1 MAGILCGDLEIQNF
15 NVTLKLQFQMDT
27 IRQIIAYKNHF
38 EDFLL
43 ALDIRT
49 QNKIHKIISLLE
61 TMDRVPSNYIKLIS
75 GTKGLYEARVQLGS
89 NIWRI
94 FCFFDEGNLVIL
106 LNGFTKKS
114 QKTPK
119 VEIDKAKI
127 LMRTYYLEKNGN

>member
-1 MAGILCGDLEIQNF
+1 MES
-15 NVTLKLQFQMDT
+15 

-61 TMDRVPSNYIKLIS
+61 TMDKVPSNYIKHIS

-106 LNGFTKKS
+106 LNGFTKKT
-114 QKTPK
+114 QRTPK

-127 LMRTYYLEKNGN
+127 LMRTYLFGKKWKLNRGKKLKTRSMAN

>member
-1 MAGILCGDLEIQNF
+1 MAGIICGDLEIQNL

-61 TMDRVPSNYIKLIS
+61 TMDRIPSNYIKLIS

-94 FCFFDEGNLVIL
+94 FCFFNEGNLVIL
-106 LNGFTKKS
+106 LNGFTKKT

>member
-1 MAGILCGDLEIQNF
+1 MEIQNL
-15 NVTLKLQFQMDT
+15 NVTLKLQFQMES

-61 TMDRVPSNYIKLIS
+61 TMDKVPSNYLKHIS

-106 LNGFTKKS
+106 LNGFTKKTER
-114 QKTPK
+114 TPRA
-119 VEIDKAKI
+119 EIEKAKT
-127 LMRTYYLEKNGN
+127 LMRTYYEEKNGN

>member
-1 MAGILCGDLEIQNF
+1 VAGILCGDLEIQNF

-38 EDFLL
+38 EDFIL

-106 LNGFTKKS
+106 LNGFTKKT

>member
-1 MAGILCGDLEIQNF
+1 MAGILCGDLEIQNL
-15 NVTLKLQFQMDT
+15 NVTLKLQSQMDT

-61 TMDRVPSNYIKLIS
+61 TMDRIPSNYFKLIS

-106 LNGFTKKS
+106 LNGFTKKT
-114 QKTPK
+114 QKLRRLK
-119 VEIDKAKI
+119 LIKRKF
-127 LMRTYYLEKNGN
+127 

>member
-1 MAGILCGDLEIQNF
+1 MAGILCGDLEIQNL
-15 NVTLKLQFQMDT
+15 NVTLKLQFQMDNF
-27 IRQIIAYKNHF
+27 RQIIAYKNHF

-61 TMDRVPSNYIKLIS
+61 TMDRVPSNYIKLVS

-106 LNGFTKKS
+106 LNGFKKKT
-114 QKTPK
+114 QRTPK
-119 VEIDKAKI
+119 SEIDKARI

>member
-1 MAGILCGDLEIQNF
+1 MAGILCGDLEIQNL

-61 TMDRVPSNYIKLIS
+61 TMDKVPSNYIKLIS
-75 GTKGLYEARVQLGS
+75 GTKGLYEVRVQLGS

-106 LNGFTKKS
+106 LNGFTKKT
-114 QKTPK
+114 QRTPK
-119 VEIDKAKI
+119 SEIDKAKI
-127 LMRTYYLEKNGN
+127 LMRSYYLEKNGN

>member
-1 MAGILCGDLEIQNF
+1 MAGIICGDLEIQNL

-61 TMDRVPSNYIKLIS
+61 TMDRIPSNYIKLIS

-106 LNGFTKKS
+106 LNGFTKKT

>member
-1 MAGILCGDLEIQNF
+1 MAGILCGDLEIQNL

-27 IRQIIAYKNHF
+27 FRQIIAYKNHF

-43 ALDIRT
+43 ALDIRP

-61 TMDRVPSNYIKLIS
+61 TMDRVPSNYIKLVS

-106 LNGFTKKS
+106 LNGFTKKT
-114 QKTPK
+114 QRTPK
-119 VEIDKAKI
+119 SEIDKARI

>member
-1 MAGILCGDLEIQNF
+1 MAGILCGDLEIQNL
-15 NVTLKLQFQMDT
+15 NVTLKLQFQMDI

-61 TMDRVPSNYIKLIS
+61 TMDRIPSNYLKLIS

-106 LNGFTKKS
+106 LNGFTKKT

>member
-1 MAGILCGDLEIQNF
+1 MTRILCGDLEIQNI

-27 IRQIIAYKNHF
+27 IRQIIAYKNYF

-106 LNGFTKKS
+106 LNGFTKKT
-114 QKTPK
+114 QRTPK
-119 VEIDKAKI
+119 SEIDKAKI
-127 LMRTYYLEKNGN
+127 LMRSYYLEKNGN

>member
-1 MAGILCGDLEIQNF
+1 MTGILCGDLEIQNF
-15 NVTLKLQFQMDT
+15 NVTLKLQFQMGT

-61 TMDRVPSNYIKLIS
+61 TTDRIPSNYLKLIS
-75 GTKGLYEARVQLGS
+75 GTRGLYEARVQLGS

-106 LNGFTKKS
+106 LNGFTKKT
-114 QKTPK
+114 QRTPTS
-119 VEIDKAKI
+119 EIEKAKS

>member
-1 MAGILCGDLEIQNF
+1 MGAILCGDLEIQNL

-43 ALDIRT
+43 ALNIRT

-61 TMDRVPSNYIKLIS
+61 TMDRIPSNYLKLIS

-106 LNGFTKKS
+106 LNGFTKKT

>member
-1 MAGILCGDLEIQNF
+1 MEIQNL
-15 NVTLKLQFQMDT
+15 NVTLKLQFQMES

-61 TMDRVPSNYIKLIS
+61 TMDKVPSNYIKHIS

-106 LNGFTKKS
+106 LNGFTKKT
-114 QKTPK
+114 QRTPK

>member
-1 MAGILCGDLEIQNF
+1 MGAILCGDLEIQNL
-15 NVTLKLQFQMDT
+15 NVTLKLQFQMDN

-61 TMDRVPSNYIKLIS
+61 TMDRIPSNYLKLIS

-106 LNGFTKKS
+106 LNGFTKKT

>member
-1 MAGILCGDLEIQNF
+1 MAGILCGDLEIQNL
-15 NVTLKLQFQMDT
+15 NVTLKLQSQMDT

-61 TMDRVPSNYIKLIS
+61 TMDRIPSNYLKLIS

-106 LNGFTKKS
+106 LNGFTKKT

>member
-1 MAGILCGDLEIQNF
+1 MES
-15 NVTLKLQFQMDT
+15 

-61 TMDRVPSNYIKLIS
+61 TMDRIPSNYIKLIS

-106 LNGFTKKS
+106 LNGFTKKT

>member
-1 MAGILCGDLEIQNF
+1 MGAILCGDLEIQNL

-61 TMDRVPSNYIKLIS
+61 TMDRIPSNYLKLIS

-106 LNGFTKKS
+106 LNGFTKKT

-127 LMRTYYLEKNGN
+127 LMRTYYLEKYGN

>member
-1 MAGILCGDLEIQNF
+1 MAGILCGDLEIQNL

-27 IRQIIAYKNHF
+27 FRQIIAYKNNF

-61 TMDRVPSNYIKLIS
+61 TMDRVPSNYIKLVS

-106 LNGFTKKS
+106 LNGFTKKT
-114 QKTPK
+114 QRTPK
-119 VEIDKAKI
+119 SEIDKARI

>member
-1 MAGILCGDLEIQNF
+1 
-15 NVTLKLQFQMDT
+15 MDT
-27 IRQIIAYKNHF
+27 NRQIIAYKNYF

-106 LNGFTKKS
+106 LNGFTKKT
-114 QKTPK
+114 QRTPK
-119 VEIDKAKI
+119 SEIEKAKI
-127 LMRTYYLEKNGN
+127 LMRSYYLEKNGN

>member
-1 MAGILCGDLEIQNF
+1 MTRILCGDLEIQNI
-15 NVTLKLQFQMDT
+15 NVTLKLQFHMDT
-27 IRQIIAYKNHF
+27 IRQIIAYKNYF

-106 LNGFTKKS
+106 LNGFTKKT
-114 QKTPK
+114 QRTPK
-119 VEIDKAKI
+119 SEIDKAKI
-127 LMRTYYLEKNGN
+127 LMRSYYLEKNGN

>member
-1 MAGILCGDLEIQNF
+1 MTRILCGDLEIQNI

-27 IRQIIAYKNHF
+27 LRQIIAYKNHF

-106 LNGFTKKS
+106 LNGFTKKT
-114 QKTPK
+114 QRTPK
-119 VEIDKAKI
+119 SEIDKAKI
-127 LMRTYYLEKNGN
+127 LMRSYYLEKNGN

>member
-1 MAGILCGDLEIQNF
+1 MGAILCGDLEIQNL

-61 TMDRVPSNYIKLIS
+61 TMDRIPSNYLKLIS

-106 LNGFTKKS
+106 LNGFTKKT

>member
-1 MAGILCGDLEIQNF
+1 
-15 NVTLKLQFQMDT
+15 MDT

-106 LNGFTKKS
+106 LNGFTKKT

-119 VEIDKAKI
+119 VEIDKAKN
-127 LMRTYYLEKNGN
+127 LMLTYYLEKNGN

>member
-1 MAGILCGDLEIQNF
+1 MTGILCGDLEIQNI

-106 LNGFTKKS
+106 LNGFTKKT
-114 QKTPK
+114 QRTPK
-119 VEIDKAKI
+119 SEIDKAKI
-127 LMRTYYLEKNGN
+127 LMRSYYLEKNGN

>member
-1 MAGILCGDLEIQNF
+1 MAGILCGDLEIQIL

-61 TMDRVPSNYIKLIS
+61 TMDRIPSNYLKLIS
-75 GTKGLYEARVQLGS
+75 GTKGLYEARV
-89 NIWRI
+89 
-94 FCFFDEGNLVIL
+94 
-106 LNGFTKKS
+106 
-114 QKTPK
+114 
-119 VEIDKAKI
+119 
-127 LMRTYYLEKNGN
+127 

>member
-1 MAGILCGDLEIQNF
+1 MES
-15 NVTLKLQFQMDT
+15 
-27 IRQIIAYKNHF
+27 IRRIIAYKNHF

-43 ALDIRT
+43 GLDIRT

-61 TMDRVPSNYIKLIS
+61 TMDKVPSNYLKHIS

-106 LNGFTKKS
+106 LNGFMKKTE
-114 QKTPK
+114 KTPRT
-119 VEIDKAKI
+119 EIEKAKI
-127 LMRTYYLEKNGN
+127 LMRTYYEEKNGN

>member
-1 MAGILCGDLEIQNF
+1 MTRILCGDLEIQNI
-15 NVTLKLQFQMDT
+15 NVTLKLQFHMDT

-43 ALDIRT
+43 ALDNRT

-106 LNGFTKKS
+106 LNGFTKKT
-114 QKTPK
+114 QRTPK
-119 VEIDKAKI
+119 SEIDKAKI
-127 LMRTYYLEKNGN
+127 LMRSYYLEKNGN

>member
-1 MAGILCGDLEIQNF
+1 MAGILCGDLEIQNI

-27 IRQIIAYKNHF
+27 IRQIIAYKNYF

-106 LNGFTKKS
+106 LNGFTKKT
-114 QKTPK
+114 QRTPK
-119 VEIDKAKI
+119 SEIDKAKI
-127 LMRTYYLEKNGN
+127 LMRSYYLEKNGN

>member
-1 MAGILCGDLEIQNF
+1 MAGILCGDLEIQNL

-61 TMDRVPSNYIKLIS
+61 TMDRIPSNYFKLIS

-106 LNGFTKKS
+106 LNGFTKKT

>member
-1 MAGILCGDLEIQNF
+1 
-15 NVTLKLQFQMDT
+15 MDS

-43 ALDIRT
+43 ALDIRA
-49 QNKIHKIISLLE
+49 QNKIHKIISILE
-61 TMDRVPSNYIKLIS
+61 TMDKVPSNYIKHIS

-106 LNGFTKKS
+106 LNGFTKKTER
-114 QKTPK
+114 TPRA
-119 VEIDKAKI
+119 EIEKAKI
-127 LMRTYYLEKNGN
+127 LMRTYYEEKNGN